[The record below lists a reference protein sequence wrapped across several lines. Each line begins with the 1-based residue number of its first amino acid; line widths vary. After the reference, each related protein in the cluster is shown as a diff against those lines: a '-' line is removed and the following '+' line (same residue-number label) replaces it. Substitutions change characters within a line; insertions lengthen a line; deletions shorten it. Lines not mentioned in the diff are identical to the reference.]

1 MSDIFLSYAAED
13 REAAGKVARAF
24 GAQGWSVWWDRKIL
38 AGQQFDQA
46 IERELNAA
54 PSVVVLWSA
63 HSIGSE
69 WVKSEAAAAAKRGV
83 LVPVML
89 EAVELPLEFSR
100 RQTADLTGW
109 NGDPA
114 HRGFQALRE
123 GVAALLGGAPTKQPI
138 PAPPV
143 PRNQR
148 RWIAAALVFLVM
160 LLGYGVYRL
169 ASHPATREGAPAST
183 KQATGGELA
192 DLAAGTY
199 LGNINA
205 DAKGSSRSDVLV
217 TVTRISRTKVQV
229 TSENPRIGAFAVDL
243 TRIGDTL
250 YNVGGDST
258 FIAYPAKT
266 PPELVLT
273 ARGEVSY
280 GGTKTQTKQPAGGS
294 R

>member
-13 REAAGKVARAF
+13 RERAATVARAF
-24 GAQGWSVWWDRKIL
+24 GTLGWSVWWDRKII

-54 PSVVVLWSA
+54 RTVVVLWSA
-63 HSIGSE
+63 HSITSE
-69 WVKSEAAAAAKRGV
+69 WVKSESAVAARRGV
-83 LVPVML
+83 LVPAML

-109 NGDPA
+109 DGDPA
-114 HRGFQALRE
+114 HSGFQTLCE
-123 GVAALLGGAPTKQPI
+123 GVAAVLGSAPTKQPV
-138 PAPPV
+138 PTPPV
-143 PRNQR
+143 PRNR
-148 RWIAAALVFLVM
+148 GRWIAAALVFLVM

-169 ASHPATREGAPAST
+169 ASRPAIREAAPN
-183 KQATGGELA
+183 QAAIAGGELA
-192 DLAAGTY
+192 ELVAGTY

-243 TRIGDTL
+243 TRIGDNL

-258 FIAYPAKT
+258 FIAYPTKS
-266 PPELVLT
+266 PPELALT

-280 GGTKTQTKQPAGGS
+280 DGTKTPTKQPPTGS